1 MMRKDIRLHGVTDKG
16 LEYFIFLAGTDACE
30 RFSYSFGDEGRDEVR
45 IFAPGNEFVIGE
57 DGIRHSGNGGS
68 FCEYMFGIDQPL
80 ADLAK
85 EDVLNRLTMY
95 GAYYDEEGGML
106 RFTDQT
112 EGSLSYDKIFF
123 DGNAVC
129 NYFFFVVSTRLGPSI
144 RKQQKEL
151 VRLIGKAVK
160 RSPAVGSEQ
169 DNSVIEEILSLLRDQ
184 RTQLYLFKLVNR
196 NHQEYRDL
204 FRSLYYSSKKIS
216 DEDFSRLKAL
226 AESLGIDSYQ
236 QERIRVDVMYRHR
249 NNKPVVDEYRNI
261 LVACHLRGTINK
273 LENARLTRLKTLA
286 VRTKIPDALFYHL
299 DEMLKS
305 DKWTA
310 DPEEHAYLAEVRQIL
325 EGLFLGE
332 RNIDNR
338 IDGEDM
344 LKLLRAKQRAADNRD
359 HTFEEILLNAG
370 RSCDERIRDG
380 ADMSL
385 LEEFSSII
393 TYFDRYDS
401 TSSSIS
407 KIAFMEN
414 VRVSEEMIRSF
425 LGTKREFDSLQP
437 GLFEEMFIAP
447 LFGNR
452 YLGKYGRRKIA
463 ALSKGLR
470 LIEETRISTSSLLN
484 QLLAIDR
491 EETLFL
497 LLRENIRERIRNFYS
512 RYTTRAHQEEL
523 KREVGEELR
532 AKGLSADEIPD
543 ELFREAILTIKKEAM
558 YLNSILPA
566 IITERNIALR
576 DDFLDN
582 SGLDRFFVEELEREF
597 CEMNRIDPEDLN
609 RILRGPPPATRPPD
623 PANSPSLPEA

>member
-1 MMRKDIRLHGVTDKG
+1 MRKDIRLHGVTEKG
-16 LEYFIFLAGTDACE
+16 IEYFIFLAGADACE
-30 RFSYSFGDEGRDEVR
+30 RFSYSFGDAGRDEVR

-57 DGIRHSGNGGS
+57 YGIRHNGNGGS

-129 NYFFFVVSTRLGPSI
+129 NYFFFIASSRLGPTQ

-151 VRLIGKAVK
+151 VRLLGKAVK
-160 RSPAVGSEQ
+160 RSPSVGDEHDNAVI
-169 DNSVIEEILSLLRDQ
+169 DEILSLIRDP
-184 RTQLYLFKLVNR
+184 RAQLFLFKLVNR
-196 NHQEYRDL
+196 NHLEYRNL

-216 DEDFSRLKAL
+216 DHDFSRLKDL
-226 AESLGIDSYQ
+226 AERLGIDSYQ
-236 QERIRVDVMYRHR
+236 QERIRVDVMYKHR
-249 NNKPVVDEYRNI
+249 DNKPVVDEYRNI
-261 LVACHLRGTINK
+261 LVSCHLRGTIGK

-325 EGLFLGE
+325 EGLFLRE

-338 IDGEDM
+338 IDGEDL
-344 LKLLRAKQRAADNRD
+344 LKLVHAKRRATENRD
-359 HTFEEILLNAG
+359 HAFEEILLDAG

-380 ADMSL
+380 ADMAL

-401 TSSSIS
+401 TSSTIC

-425 LGTKREFDSLQP
+425 LGSKREFDALQE
-437 GLFEEMFIAP
+437 GLFEKMFITP
-447 LFGNR
+447 LFDNR
-452 YLGKYGRRKIA
+452 YLGKYGRCKIA
-463 ALSKGLR
+463 ALAKGLG
-470 LIEETRISTSSLLN
+470 LIEENRISTSALIK
-484 QLLAIDR
+484 QLVVIDR
-491 EETLFL
+491 EESLFHV
-497 LLRENIRERIRNFYS
+497 LRENIRERIRNFYS
-512 RYTTRAHQEEL
+512 RYTTKAHQEEL
-523 KREVGEELR
+523 KKEVSEELR
-532 AKGLSADEIPD
+532 TKGLLAGEIPD

-558 YLNSILPA
+558 YLNSILPT
-566 IITERNIALR
+566 IISERNIALR
-576 DDFLDN
+576 EDFLDN

-597 CEMNRIDPEDLN
+597 CEMNRIDPEELT
-609 RILRGPPPATRPPD
+609 RILRGRA
-623 PANSPSLPEA
+623 

>member
-1 MMRKDIRLHGVTDKG
+1 MRKDIRLHGVTEKG
-16 LEYFIFLAGTDACE
+16 FEYFIFLAGADACE
-30 RFSYSFGDEGRDEVR
+30 RFAYSFGEEGHDEVR

-57 DGIRHSGNGGS
+57 DGIRHGGNGGS

-95 GAYYDEEGGML
+95 GAFYDEEEGML
-106 RFTDQT
+106 QFTDQT
-112 EGSLSYDKIFF
+112 DGSLSYEKIFF

-129 NYFFFVVSTRLGPSI
+129 NYFFFIKSSGLGPTQ

-160 RSPAVGSEQ
+160 RSPAVGNEQ
-169 DNSVIEEILSLLRDQ
+169 DNVIIDEILSLLRDP
-184 RTQLYLFKLVNR
+184 RAQLFLFKLVNR

-204 FRSLYYSSKKIS
+204 FRSLYYTNKKIS
-216 DEDFSRLKAL
+216 DADFDRLKVL
-226 AESLGIDSYQ
+226 AEHLGIDSYQ
-236 QERIRVDVMYRHR
+236 QERIRVDVMYKHR
-249 NNKPVVDEYRNI
+249 DNKPVVDEYRNI
-261 LVACHLRGTINK
+261 LVTCHLRGTIGK

-286 VRTKIPDALFYHL
+286 VRSKIPDALFYHL

-325 EGLFLGE
+325 EGLFLRE

-338 IDGEDM
+338 IDSEDL
-344 LKLLRAKQRAADNRD
+344 LKLLHAKRRATENRD
-359 HTFEEILLNAG
+359 RAFEEILLDAG

-380 ADMSL
+380 ADLAL

-401 TSSSIS
+401 SSSTIC

-414 VRVSEEMIRSF
+414 IRVSEEMIRSF
-425 LGTKREFDSLQP
+425 LGSKREFDSLQP
-437 GLFEEMFIAP
+437 GLFEEMFITP
-447 LFGNR
+447 LFENR
-452 YLGKYGRRKIA
+452 YLGKYGKRKIA
-463 ALSKGLR
+463 ALAKGLR
-470 LIEETRISTSSLLN
+470 LIEENRISTTALLN

-491 EETLFL
+491 EETLFQI
-497 LLRENIRERIRNFYS
+497 LRENIRERIRNFYS

-543 ELFREAILTIKKEAM
+543 ELFHEAILTIKKEAM

-566 IITERNIALR
+566 IISERNIALR
-576 DDFLDN
+576 EDFLDN

-609 RILRGPPPATRPPD
+609 RILRGR
-623 PANSPSLPEA
+623 S